1 MAENYN
7 QDVEKLL
14 KIAKQEA
21 IRMFHTYVG
30 SEHLLLSIIKDS
42 TGKAAK
48 TLKILGCDLSKLKS
62 TIEDQIKTANKY
74 IHPTYANGIVLIE
87 KIN

>member
-14 KIAKQEA
+14 KIAKEEA

-30 SEHLLLSIIKDS
+30 SEHFLLSIIKDS

-48 TLKILGCDLSKLKS
+48 TLKTLALFSS
-62 TIEDQIKTANKY
+62 NSRMS
-74 IHPTYANGIVLIE
+74 N
-87 KIN
+87 